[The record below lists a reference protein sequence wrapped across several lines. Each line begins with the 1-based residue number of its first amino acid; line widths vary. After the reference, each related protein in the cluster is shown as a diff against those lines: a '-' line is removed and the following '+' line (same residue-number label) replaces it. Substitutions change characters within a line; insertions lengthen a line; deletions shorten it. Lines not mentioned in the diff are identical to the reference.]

1 MRILVILTATLL
13 LAIGW
18 SAKEARAYTT
28 SSLVQLCRGELPKNL
43 ELPEFVQKLYCK
55 LYFDGYISGYYFGNN
70 RGQISGALGKIGG
83 NREELSE
90 EQREFINSEGL
101 ENTELCMSAVQ
112 MDSIGELFSSFV
124 RRNPNLGEEASIS
137 VLLFMMREFKC

>member
-18 SAKEARAYTT
+18 SGKEARAATT
-28 SSLVQLCRGELPKNL
+28 SSLVKLCRGELPNNL
-43 ELPEFVQKLYCK
+43 LPEFVQKLYCK

-83 NREELSE
+83 HREELSE

-124 RRNPNLGEEASIS
+124 RRNPNLGEEVSLS
-137 VLLFMMREFKC
+137 VLLFMIREFKC